1 MIEFSMKRGILLSFP
16 LAASVLV
23 SGCVSESK
31 YSALQAQNQQLQ
43 QQTTAMSSE
52 IAANKAQIS
61 RLQGAIAY
69 TVNSDLLFP
78 SGSYQLSS
86 QGQQIMAR
94 LASQLAPFQQSH
106 LLVKGYTDDTPIG
119 PGLVQQGITSNEI
132 LSQRRADAVVQFLI
146 TQGVKPDMISGQG
159 LGASDPIA
167 PNNTTQG
174 RAQNRRVVLGLAPE
188 TSS

>member
-1 MIEFSMKRGILLSFP
+1 MIEFSLQRGILLSLP

-23 SGCVSESK
+23 SGCVSQSK
-31 YSALQAQNQQLQ
+31 YDALAAQNQQLQ
-43 QQTTAMSSE
+43 QQTTAQS
-52 IAANKAQIS
+52 AQIS
-61 RLQGAIAY
+61 ADRERIGRLQGAIAY

-94 LASQLAPFQQSH
+94 LASQLAPFQQSKI
-106 LLVKGYTDDTPIG
+106 LVKGFTDNVPVG
-119 PGLVQQGITSNEI
+119 PGLVQQGITSNEV
-132 LSQRRADAVVQFLI
+132 LSQRRADAVMQFLI
-146 TQGVKPDMISGQG
+146 TQGVKSDMISAQG
-159 LGASDPIA
+159 LGDTDPIA
-167 PNNTTQG
+167 PNSTAQG